1 MLGSAILLEE
11 TPFNNDKTKVHTEL
25 RYVKSQTYL
34 QRFMRL
40 STHNAAILTSRH
52 LPLDESIP
60 QFTFHEGNFLSKIK
74 ITLRV
79 RVRVAHFR
87 APHASPRNN
96 KPLAS
101 VC

>member
-1 MLGSAILLEE
+1 MPGSAIWLEE
-11 TPFNNDKTKVHTEL
+11 TPFNDDKTKINIEL

-52 LPLDESIP
+52 LPLDESIL
-60 QFTFHEGNFLSKIK
+60 QFTSHRGNFLSTIK

-79 RVRVAHFR
+79 RVRVAVSYTHLTLPTKR
-87 APHASPRNN
+87 I
-96 KPLAS
+96 
-101 VC
+101 V